1 GPRARPHARASLP
14 CRGDERRAPTGS
26 RAESSAAR
34 PPRASARR
42 RRPRAPRWRSSPAP
56 RRRGAPRRARRS
68 DARARGTR
76 HTGPRAGAPAGVAGG
91 RLAALGRTAPLA
103 HLALREP
110 RDLDLGVVAEHRLG
124 ELELE
129 LVAQVR
135 SAERLGA
142 TAAARAAEDV
152 PEHIPEDVAEGVG
165 AESAARSS
173 RAAARL
179 DTGVT
184 VLIIGRP
191 LVRVGEH
198 LAGFLRLLEGLL
210 RVPIVGV
217 AVGVILHREPAVGLL
232 DLGLSRR

>member
-1 GPRARPHARASLP
+1 
-14 CRGDERRAPTGS
+14 
-26 RAESSAAR
+26 
-34 PPRASARR
+34 SAR
-42 RRPRAPRWRSSPAP
+42 
-56 RRRGAPRRARRS
+56 
-68 DARARGTR
+68 
-76 HTGPRAGAPAGVAGG
+76 
-91 RLAALGRTAPLA
+91 
-103 HLALREP
+103 
-110 RDLDLGVVAEHRLG
+110 GVVAEHRRG
-124 ELELE
+124 ARALE

-184 VLIIGRP
+184 VLIVGRA

-210 RVPIVGV
+210 RVPILEV
-217 AVGVILHREPAVGLL
+217 AVGVMLQAELA
-232 DLGLSRR
+232 

>member
-1 GPRARPHARASLP
+1 LGDPHLP
-14 CRGDERRAPTGS
+14 
-26 RAESSAAR
+26 
-34 PPRASARR
+34 
-42 RRPRAPRWRSSPAP
+42 
-56 RRRGAPRRARRS
+56 
-68 DARARGTR
+68 
-76 HTGPRAGAPAGVAGG
+76 GAPAGVAGG

-184 VLIIGRP
+184 VLIVGRA

-198 LAGFLRLLEGLL
+198 LAGFQTSARPTISTVTPVSRRARSEEHTSELQSPDHLVCRLLL
-210 RVPIVGV
+210 
-217 AVGVILHREPAVGLL
+217 
-232 DLGLSRR
+232 